1 MITSKFE
8 YRSPKNVEEAVR
20 LYREFQG
27 EAVYLSGGSDLV
39 PRIKLGLEKPK
50 AVVDLKQIIQLT
62 KVEDQGDWIRIG
74 PLVRIFDLKQNN
86 LVRDYF
92 PVLEASLDATSCE
105 SLQMRGTIG
114 GNLLQN
120 SRCLFYNQSEF
131 WRMSKGFCLKMG
143 GESCNAVP
151 GAKTCFANYCSDN
164 APALCTLSAE
174 IEISGPDGTRR
185 LNLEELYTNKADKP
199 FDIQPGEIL
208 TAIFVQKKK
217 SIGGYEKLRVRGAI
231 DYPLLSVAFSFA
243 EGAGRLA
250 VGAVGP
256 KPYVVEMKQP
266 SQDAIGEAVEAVLKQ
281 VRTVGNTVLDP
292 DYRKRMIPVLAG
304 TLVNKVMEGAK

>member
-8 YRSPKNVEEAVR
+8 FKNPEDVEEAVR

-27 EAVYLSGGSDLV
+27 GAVYLSGGTDLV
-39 PRIKLGLEKPK
+39 PRMKLGLEKPK
-50 AVVDLKQIIQLT
+50 AVIDLKRIVPLKTI
-62 KVEDQGDWIRIG
+62 EDQGDWIRIG
-74 PLVRIFDLKQNN
+74 PLARIFDLKQND

-92 PVLEASLDATSCE
+92 PVLEASLEATSCE

-131 WRMSKGFCLKMG
+131 WRKSKGFCLKMG
-143 GESCNAVP
+143 GESCNAIP

-174 IEISGPDGTRR
+174 IEISGPDDVRR
-185 LNLEELYTNKADKP
+185 LNLEELYTNKSDKP
-199 FDIQPGEIL
+199 FDLQPGEIL
-208 TAIFVQKKK
+208 TAIFVPKNK
-217 SIGGYEKLRVRGAI
+217 SIGSYEKLRVRGAI

-243 EGAGRLA
+243 DGTGKLA

-256 KPYVVEMKQP
+256 KPYVVEIKQP
-266 SQDAIGEAVEAVLKQ
+266 SHDAIKEAVEAVLKQ
-281 VRTVGNTVLDP
+281 VKTVGNTVLDP

-304 TLVNKVMEGAK
+304 TLINKVMEGAK

>member
-1 MITSKFE
+1 MIASKFE
-8 YRSPKNVEEAVR
+8 FRSPKDVEEAVR

-27 EAVYLSGGSDLV
+27 EAVYLSGGTDLV
-39 PRIKLGLEKPK
+39 PRMKLGLEKPK
-50 AVVDLKQIIQLT
+50 AVIDLKRIVPLT
-62 KVEDQGDWIRIG
+62 TVADQGDWIRIG
-74 PLVRIFDLKQNN
+74 SLARIFDLKQNN

-92 PVLEASLDATSCE
+92 PALEASLEATSCE

-131 WRMSKGFCLKMG
+131 WRRSKGFCLKMG

-151 GAKTCFANYCSDN
+151 GAKKCFANYCSDN

-174 IEISGPDGTRR
+174 IELSGPDEVRR
-185 LNLEELYTNKADKP
+185 FNLEALYTNKADKP
-199 FDIQPGEIL
+199 FDLQPGEIL
-208 TAIFVQKKK
+208 TAVLVPKKK

-231 DYPLLSVAFSFA
+231 DYPLLGVAFSFA
-243 EGAGRLA
+243 DGTGNLA

-266 SQDAIGEAVEAVLKQ
+266 SHDAIGEAVKAILKQ
-281 VRTVGNTVLDP
+281 VRPVGNTVLDP
-292 DYRKRMIPVLAG
+292 GYRKRMIPVLAG
-304 TLVNKVMEGAK
+304 RLVNKVMEGAK